1 LNRVQTFIGE
11 SNKPQVAPKTASE
24 YGKYTDSSALQA
36 KPGGSDN
43 QLPSLGTVP
52 ISRTPGP
59 VYGAREGTMAPP
71 DRREGAS
78 ASAGLPQSAT
88 ANSAGYPSAR
98 PASRPT
104 APPKPKSLRVG
115 GQDSSRPS
123 TSQDR
128 SPSVQATPTSP
139 GGEDWE
145 ANFSRRFPS
154 LSGLEMETEIEA
166 PKYPK
171 LRTREV

>member
-1 LNRVQTFIGE
+1 MGE
-11 SNKPQVAPKTASE
+11 SNKPVTPKTATG
-24 YGKYTDSSALQA
+24 YGKYTDANALPA
-36 KPGGSDN
+36 KPSGSDN
-43 QLPSLGTVP
+43 QVPPSGKRP

-59 VYGAREGTMAPP
+59 IYGAREGTMAP
-71 DRREGAS
+71 
-78 ASAGLPQSAT
+78 AGLPQSAT
-88 ANSAGYPSAR
+88 ANSTGYPSVH

-104 APPKPKSLRVG
+104 APPKPKNLRVS

-128 SPSVQATPTSP
+128 SPSIHATPTSP

-154 LSGLEMETEIEA
+154 LSGLEMETEIEV

>member
-1 LNRVQTFIGE
+1 
-11 SNKPQVAPKTASE
+11 VAPKTATG
-24 YGKYTDSSALQA
+24 YGKYTDAGALQA
-36 KPGGSDN
+36 KPSANDN
-43 QLPSLGTVP
+43 QVPSSSMLP

-59 VYGAREGTMAPP
+59 IYGAREG
-71 DRREGAS
+71 AS
-78 ASAGLPQSAT
+78 APAGLPQSST
-88 ANSAGYPSAR
+88 ANSAGYSSVRSP
-98 PASRPT
+98 SRPT
-104 APPKPKSLRVG
+104 APPKPKNLRVG

-128 SPSVQATPTSP
+128 SHSVQATPTSP